1 MSLASTQELPS
12 LKDRLDLVA
21 IMNKLTDGELT
32 KLITN
37 SSNKV
42 DSRVLGEALTQ
53 CPNTTSQ
60 AKLLCQYAIMKNLL
74 DRPTEEIES
83 MSPSD
88 IRETLSSFEFITL
101 AFTEMLASERL
112 LNIKPSGDKQC
123 ASVCGKTANMV
134 KSFSDL
140 ALGN

>member
-1 MSLASTQELPS
+1 MSSTSTQELPS

-32 KLITN
+32 KLITS

-42 DSRVLGEALTQ
+42 DSRGLGEALAQ
-53 CPNTTSQ
+53 CPNTTSK
-60 AKLLCQYAIMKNLL
+60 AKLLCQYAIIKNLF

-83 MSPSD
+83 MSPSN
-88 IRETLSSFEFITL
+88 IRETLNSFELITL

-112 LNIKPSGDKQC
+112 LNIKPFSDKQC
-123 ASVCGKTANMV
+123 ASVCGKTASMV

-140 ALGN
+140 ASGN